1 MNRRERE
8 LVDLLRDLRET
19 HGAIGVKAEFEVEGT
34 RLEEAMRL
42 KDVVA
47 TAGLGLTLKVGGPE
61 AITDLQLAR
70 LLGVREVVAPM
81 VESAFG
87 LSKALGAMALVFPED
102 EREDTRFVVN
112 IETISA
118 CRDFDAMLALPEA
131 SLLGGVVV
139 GRVDLASSMGL
150 GREHIQGDRIRGL
163 TIDVFEKA
171 RAKGL
176 RRGIGG
182 GVDAGNIAFYRAL
195 PTGLL
200 TYFETRKVVFV
211 AETLAGDAD
220 AAMAKAVRFELGWL
234 ERKIEYY
241 DAIAHEDDA
250 RLRMLRGRAGSG

>member
-8 LVDLLRDLRET
+8 MVDLLRDLRET

-34 RLEEAMRL
+34 RVEEAMRL

-47 TAGLGLTLKVGGPE
+47 TAGLGLTMKVGGPE
-61 AITDLQLAR
+61 AIIDLQLAR

-81 VESAFG
+81 VETAFG
-87 LSKALGAMALVFPED
+87 LTKALGAMALVFAAD

-112 IETISA
+112 VETISA
-118 CRDFDAMLALPEA
+118 CRELDAMLALPEA
-131 SLLGGVVV
+131 AMLGGVVV
-139 GRVDLASSMGL
+139 GRVDLAASMGL
-150 GREHIQGDRIRGL
+150 SREHIQGERVREL

-182 GVDAGNIAFYRAL
+182 GVDAGNVAFYRAL

-200 TYFETRKVVFV
+200 DYFETRKVVFR
-211 AETLAGDAD
+211 AETLTGDAD
-220 AAMAKAVRFELGWL
+220 SAMAGAAHFELGWL
-234 ERKIEYY
+234 ERKIDYY
-241 DAIAHEDDA
+241 AAISHEDDA
-250 RLRMLRGRAGSG
+250 RLQMLRARVAGG